1 MKYIVSIFSIIIS
14 LMIFA
19 GCSKDNSSEEGANKA
34 SLTLRFTTPETIK
47 ITELSNVVVT
57 LTELNTLTKKQVTLT
72 DKYVVD
78 LDISKGSY
86 EISVD
91 GNVKYVVDNQTFEGG
106 LSAFVSKIDFV
117 ENVNTHTIALALK
130 SFSKDFLIEEIFVAG
145 TISPERKQ
153 YLGDAY
159 IKLYNN
165 TDKTLY
171 ADGLIIAQSKFQT
184 VDKQNYSPNIMN
196 EAFTVDAMIQ
206 IPGSGKQYPVEPYKS
221 IVIAVDGINHL
232 EYNINSMD
240 LSKANFEIKDINDDE
255 DPDNPS
261 VTNVNAF
268 YERMVI
274 NNQGI
279 NSFAIIR
286 LPQEV
291 SKEMY
296 LANYRYTFEWNLVFE
311 GVTYPMSEDAYKI
324 PNAWIVDAVNLS
336 TPTDF
341 QWIVTDSS
349 LDNGWTYCSEHQGD
363 ESRYGKAVRR
373 KVLQEIDGKILL
385 QDTNNSSNDFQA
397 RVKPSLRP

>member
-1 MKYIVSIFSIIIS
+1 MKYIVFIFSIIIS
-14 LMIFA
+14 LMIFV
-19 GCSKDNSSEEGANKA
+19 GCSKDNSSEEETKRVN
-34 SLTLRFTTPETIK
+34 LTLRFTTPEAIK
-47 ITELSNVVVT
+47 ITELNNVIVT
-57 LTELNTLTKKQVTLT
+57 LTELNTLVKKQVALT
-72 DKYVVD
+72 NEYVIN
-78 LDISKGSY
+78 LDIPKGSY

-91 GNVKYVVDNQTFEGG
+91 GNVKYVVDNQTLEGSLG
-106 LSAFVSKIDFV
+106 AFINKIDFV
-117 ENVNTHTIALALK
+117 ESPNTHTIALALK
-130 SFSKDFLIEEIFVAG
+130 SFSKDFLIEEIFVSG
-145 TISPERKQ
+145 TISPEKKQ

-184 VDKQNYSPNIMN
+184 VDKQSYNPNIMN

-221 IVIAVDGINHL
+221 VIIAVDGINHL
-232 EYNINSMD
+232 EYNVNSMD
-240 LSKANFEIKDINDDE
+240 LSKANFEIKDVDDDE

-261 VTNVNAF
+261 VTNVIAF

-291 SKEMY
+291 SQETY
-296 LANYRYTFEWNLVFE
+296 LANYRYTFEWNFVFD
-311 GVTYPMSEDAYKI
+311 GVTYPQSEDAYKV

-336 TPTDF
+336 NPTDF

-363 ESRYGKAVRR
+363 ESRFGKAVRR

>member
-286 LPQEV
+286 LPQEI
-291 SKEMY
+291 SKETY

>member
-19 GCSKDNSSEEGANKA
+19 GCNKDNSSEEGANKA

-91 GNVKYVVDNQTFEGG
+91 GNVKYVIDNQTFEGG

-159 IKLYNN
+159 IKLHNN

-291 SKEMY
+291 SKETY

-336 TPTDF
+336 TPADF

-363 ESRYGKAVRR
+363 ESRYGKAVCR

>member
-19 GCSKDNSSEEGANKA
+19 GCNKDNSSEEGANKA

-57 LTELNTLTKKQVTLT
+57 LTELNALTKKQVTLT

-91 GNVKYVVDNQTFEGG
+91 GNVKYVIDNQTFEGG

-117 ENVNTHTIALALK
+117 ENANTHTIALALK

-159 IKLYNN
+159 IKLHNN

-286 LPQEV
+286 LPQEI
-291 SKEMY
+291 SKETY

-336 TPTDF
+336 TPADF

-363 ESRYGKAVRR
+363 ESRYGKAVCR

>member
-19 GCSKDNSSEEGANKA
+19 GCNKDNSSEEGANKA

-91 GNVKYVVDNQTFEGG
+91 GNVKYVIDNQTFEGG

-117 ENVNTHTIALALK
+117 ENANTHTIALALK

-159 IKLYNN
+159 IKLHNN

-286 LPQEV
+286 LPQEI
-291 SKEMY
+291 SKETY

-336 TPTDF
+336 TPADF

-363 ESRYGKAVRR
+363 ESRYGKAVCR